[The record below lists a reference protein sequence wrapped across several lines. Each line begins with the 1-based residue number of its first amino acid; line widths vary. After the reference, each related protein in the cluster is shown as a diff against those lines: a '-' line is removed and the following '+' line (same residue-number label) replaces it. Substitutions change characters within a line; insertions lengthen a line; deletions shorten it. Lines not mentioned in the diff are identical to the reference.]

1 MRFVRF
7 LVTVKDEMKQVSWP
21 STKQTRKDTTSVVG
35 MAISFAIFLGV
46 VDWAVQYIF
55 QVISSL

>member
-7 LVTVKDEMKQVSWP
+7 LRTVNDEMKQVSWP

-35 MAISFAIFLGV
+35 MAISFAIFLGA

-55 QVISSL
+55 QIISSL